1 MQNQSFM
8 NNSYQQSQ
16 FRGGAQTS
24 QYQGMQKFQPTG
36 FVTSVYGQNQGQS
49 QGQAGQGFGYSTTQY
64 QPSSSYSAYQPQSQ
78 QSFHTAS
85 YMGNQPGHD
94 SYKRSDSQ
102 MPSQSSYIPSAA
114 SYGSFGSSSYTN
126 QTSYAPQSAQSFH
139 LANYRGNEQGHDSY
153 LHSDSQTPAQSQ
165 YGGAGS
171 QYQPSFMSGSSQYQS
186 GYAGGNAQYQP
197 SFTSV
202 TSQYQPMT
210 SGFAQYGQQAQ
221 NQQSFHT
228 ANYRGD
234 QQGHDNYLRSD
245 SSTPSS
251 YGMMNNSGFAR

>member
-1 MQNQSFM
+1 MYNQSFM
-8 NNSYQQSQ
+8 NNNYQQSQ

-24 QYQGMQKFQPTG
+24 QYQGTQKFQPTG

-49 QGQAGQGFGYSTTQY
+49 QGQAGQGFGYTTTQF
-64 QPSSSYSAYQPQSQ
+64 QPSSSFSGYQPQSQ

-85 YMGNQPGHD
+85 YVGNQPGHD

-102 MPSQSSYIPSAA
+102 TPSQSSYNPSGAT
-114 SYGSFGSSSYTN
+114 YGSIGSSSYTN
-126 QTSYAPQSAQSFH
+126 QTSFAPQSAQSFH
-139 LANYRGNEQGHDSY
+139 LANYRGNEQGHDNY
-153 LHSDSQTPAQSQ
+153 LRSDSQTPAQSQ
-165 YGGAGS
+165 FGGAAS
-171 QYQPSFMSGSSQYQS
+171 QYQPSFMSGQFQS
-186 GYAGGNAQYQP
+186 GYAGGTTQFQP
-197 SFTSV
+197 SFTS

-221 NQQSFHT
+221 SQQSFHT

-234 QQGHDNYLRSD
+234 QPGHDSYLRSD